1 MNSFHEFLTKNNNIR
16 KKHFRYNNNYVN
28 KIKKFE
34 SNKINSDLSLKL
46 KSKKRNL
53 SLILFYMQP
62 NGSAGGGQ
70 FKNVKGNKD
79 QTLYSG
85 KVFSSP

>member
-1 MNSFHEFLTKNNNIR
+1 MNSFHEFPTKNNNIR

-46 KSKKRNL
+46 KFYTLKEKK
-53 SLILFYMQP
+53 SIIDFIFY
-62 NGSAGGGQ
+62 A
-70 FKNVKGNKD
+70 
-79 QTLYSG
+79 T
-85 KVFSSP
+85 